1 MVRPQSS
8 GGPGHARRP
17 VCALRPFA
25 ACTAPHVHR
34 PSHDDHKGP
43 LRVQTLAAELDA
55 LKEERQILLKE
66 REKRA
71 DLMQQNAH
79 LEGTVLRLQQQQAQM
94 LKKDPAGP
102 W

>member
-1 MVRPQSS
+1 M
-8 GGPGHARRP
+8 
-17 VCALRPFA
+17 
-25 ACTAPHVHR
+25 
-34 PSHDDHKGP
+34 
-43 LRVQTLAAELDA
+43 RVQTLAAELDA

-79 LEGTVLRLQQQQAQM
+79 LEGTVLRLQQQQAQL
-94 LKKDPAGP
+94 LKKDPGSP